1 MPRLARRATHR
12 GGDVLAKQRSVR
24 PRPAEP
30 TEATAGNG
38 ARKSDRTRQ
47 RILDAAAREFR
58 DRGFAGATLGDI
70 AARAGLQAGSLY
82 YHFDSREALVD
93 AVMAQGTRRAHHAA
107 RQRLAALPPGTP
119 ALVKLALLIESHLEM
134 VLSAGDYTSAMVK
147 LIWQVP
153 ADIRERT
160 LADQRAYGALW
171 RQVLE
176 QARDAGE
183 IRADVNLS
191 VARMAILGALN
202 WAADWYRPGGETPQ
216 RIARDM
222 VTMVVEGL
230 AAVSGPNPGRSRP
243 RATNGRKRM

>member
-1 MPRLARRATHR
+1 VRCNGRRA
-12 GGDVLAKQRSVR
+12 LAKQRSAQSR
-24 PRPAEP
+24 PV
-30 TEATAGNG
+30 TAAGGTDGNA

-47 RILDAAAREFR
+47 RILDAAARVFR
-58 DRGFAGATLGDI
+58 DQGYAGATLGDI
-70 AARAGLQAGSLY
+70 AASAGLQAGSLY

-93 AVMAQGTRRAHHAA
+93 AVMAQGTRRAHHQA
-107 RQRLAALPPGTP
+107 RQRLAALPPGTTEL
-119 ALVKLALLIESHLEM
+119 AKLALLIESHLEM

-153 ADIRERT
+153 AEIRERQ

-176 QARDAGE
+176 RARDAGE
-183 IRADVNLS
+183 IRSDVNLS

-202 WAADWYRPGGETPQ
+202 WAADWYRPGGDSPQ
-216 RIARDM
+216 QVARDV

-230 AAVSGPNPGRSRP
+230 ATKAPTKPKAAPTQRARFSGR
-243 RATNGRKRM
+243 